1 MEHRTLNLV
10 LDPDFLIFTD
20 FASLRRAVRRKS
32 LISLICLGCGW
43 RRGGG
48 RERDGRGQ
56 PWFGGVAAGEGA
68 VACRAPREKNRVPVR
83 DIARRRAPGTP
94 VEDVARD
101 PDADATRATRRERIP
116 STVAAADDR
125 ARASS
130 SPLGG
135 SLRRHRRRF
144 RAPNPKHAASSVAL
158 GDARGRRSPRRP
170 RRRARVLAGEGHGR
184 ECSRT
189 ILAELTCS

>member
-48 RERDGRGQ
+48 KERDGKGQ
-56 PWFGGVAAGEGA
+56 PRFGGVAAGEGA
-68 VACRAPREKNRVPVR
+68 VASRAPREKNRVPVR
-83 DIARRRAPGTP
+83 EIAHRRAPGTP

-101 PDADATRATRRERIP
+101 PDADATRATRRGGIHA
-116 STVAAADDR
+116 TVAAWMIAHKRRRRPPAGRSGGIVDVFVRQTLNTRRRPSRSETRADVGRRGVRDD
-125 ARASS
+125 ARACAWGRVT
-130 SPLGG
+130 GG
-135 SLRRHRRRF
+135 SVH
-144 RAPNPKHAASSVAL
+144 APSWLS
-158 GDARGRRSPRRP
+158 
-170 RRRARVLAGEGHGR
+170 
-184 ECSRT
+184 
-189 ILAELTCS
+189 

>member
-48 RERDGRGQ
+48 KERDGKGQ
-56 PWFGGVAAGEGA
+56 PRFGGVAAGEGA
-68 VACRAPREKNRVPVR
+68 VASRAPREKNRVPVR
-83 DIARRRAPGTP
+83 EIAHRRAPGTP

-101 PDADATRATRRERIP
+101 PDADATRATRRGGIHA
-116 STVAAADDR
+116 TVAAWMIARKRRRRPPAGRSGGIVDVFVRQTLNTRRRPSRSETRADVGRRGVRDDPR
-125 ARASS
+125 ACTWGRAT
-130 SPLGG
+130 GG
-135 SLRRHRRRF
+135 SVH
-144 RAPNPKHAASSVAL
+144 APSWLS
-158 GDARGRRSPRRP
+158 
-170 RRRARVLAGEGHGR
+170 
-184 ECSRT
+184 
-189 ILAELTCS
+189 